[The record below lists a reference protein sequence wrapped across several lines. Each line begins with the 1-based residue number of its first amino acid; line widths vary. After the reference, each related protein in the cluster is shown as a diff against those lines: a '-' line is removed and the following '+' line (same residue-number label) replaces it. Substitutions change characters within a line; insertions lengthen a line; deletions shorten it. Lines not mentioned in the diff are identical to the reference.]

1 MAYRLLSTLQ
11 LNDHYATVCVRV
23 TRKWE
28 YRALLMT
35 VLFNILILWWQTKRY
50 KLVFVASDG
59 TGKAEMLC
67 FGQLAQCMIGKPV
80 DQVIRTV
87 RRDEE
92 SHPYVA
98 GIVSQKYT
106 FSVTVANQSFYTRH
120 ISFMVN
126 SIIASYGRQQ
136 VIPHGGT
143 SSSSHR
149 SSYLRDGSTSGSETN
164 SAISTSVRT
173 PTTTV

>member
-1 MAYRLLSTLQ
+1 M
-11 LNDHYATVCVRV
+11 
-23 TRKWE
+23 
-28 YRALLMT
+28 
-35 VLFNILILWWQTKRY
+35 I
-50 KLVFVASDG
+50 
-59 TGKAEMLC
+59 C

-87 RRDEE
+87 RHDEE
-92 SHPYVA
+92 SRPYVA

-106 FSVTVANQSFYTRH
+106 FSVTVANQSLYTRH

-126 SIIASYGRQQ
+126 SIIASYGRQR

-143 SSSSHR
+143 SSSSRR
-149 SSYLRDGSTSGSETN
+149 SSYLRDGSTSGFERN

-173 PTTTV
+173 PTTTVRRHTPPHSPATTETLAKDAPRDTVDTPESRTARKRLRSH